1 MKKSILIS
9 AVALIVTSTIIS
21 CNNERMAVNT
31 VESMKTK
38 EMANFD
44 NAMKS
49 LGKPENRPTDEERRN
64 ANSTELSD
72 RRKELLIPASKALIL
87 STGISEV
94 ELQRKTNGDK
104 SAIIVWAIQINIEK
118 NAKIRKNLKLE
129 N

>member
-21 CNNERMAVNT
+21 CNNERIAVNT

>member
-21 CNNERMAVNT
+21 CNNERIAVNT

-104 SAIIVWAIQINIEK
+104 SAIIVWAIQINMEK
-118 NAKIRKNLKLE
+118 IAKIRKDLKLE